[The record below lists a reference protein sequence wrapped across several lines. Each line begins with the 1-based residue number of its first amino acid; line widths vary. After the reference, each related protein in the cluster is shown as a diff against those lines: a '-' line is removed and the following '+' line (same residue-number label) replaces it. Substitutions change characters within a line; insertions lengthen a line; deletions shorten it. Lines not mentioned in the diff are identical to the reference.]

1 VQEQLLRLFQQHQ
14 GLAIGISLLVST
26 IVAVLGLVPSFFV
39 TAANLAFFGFWPGM
53 ALSFAGEAIGAF
65 VSFLIYRKGF
75 RKMSTEG
82 MSRFP
87 KLRQLLAAEGATA
100 FTLVVS
106 LRLLP
111 FVPSGLVTFAAAV
124 GRISTISFLIASTLG
139 KAPALLLEAWS
150 VYEVTRFSS
159 TGKIIL
165 AVVAIGLLVWVIRR
179 K

>member
-1 VQEQLLRLFQQHQ
+1 
-14 GLAIGISLLVST
+14 
-26 IVAVLGLVPSFFV
+26 
-39 TAANLAFFGFWPGM
+39 
-53 ALSFAGEAIGAF
+53 
-65 VSFLIYRKGF
+65 
-75 RKMSTEG
+75 